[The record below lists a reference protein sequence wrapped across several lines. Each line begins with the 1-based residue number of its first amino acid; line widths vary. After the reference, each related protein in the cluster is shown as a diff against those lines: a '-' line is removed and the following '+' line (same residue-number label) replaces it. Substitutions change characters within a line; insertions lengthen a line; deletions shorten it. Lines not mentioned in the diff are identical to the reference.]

1 MCGIVGYI
9 SKNKVSIESHL
20 LRVLKRLE
28 YRGYDSAG
36 IGILRKNQ
44 IVVTKEK
51 GSIENLEKL
60 IIKNTQSNIGIAHT
74 RWATHG
80 NPSKENAHP
89 FISDSGKWAI
99 VHNGIIENFEELKNI
114 CKNKNFSSNTDSEI
128 IAKLLDLEKN
138 SHDKIFNLINVCNKL
153 KGCFAILCL
162 SAEDKKSLYL
172 AKRQNPL
179 YVMQEK
185 NEVVVA
191 SDPVCFADKSK
202 YYYSLNDDEFCRV
215 QIGNIEFFDKYG
227 NRIEKEK
234 EVVDIQNFSND
245 KDGYEHYMI
254 KEIMEEGEV
263 IKRVRKSYSSGILN
277 QFDRNFVNSIEKVV
291 FIGCGTAYHVGLMG
305 ARFIEKY
312 VKIDTRCEF
321 ASEFRYSNP
330 IIKKNTL
337 YILVSQSGETAD
349 TLAANELIKKNGG
362 KRLALTNVLHS
373 TLAKNVDFCLPVCAG
388 VETAVASTKA
398 YVAQIMILYI
408 LARHFEEMKYDKK
421 IDYIKEIFDVEKYIL
436 NNNFSII
443 DDFAKAIAKAN
454 NVFYIGRD
462 LDYISSLE
470 ASLKL
475 KEVTYIYSSAYP
487 SGELKHG
494 FLALVDSNT
503 YIIVI
508 ATNKD
513 LIDKTLNG
521 ASEASAR
528 GGKIILVTPYF
539 ENYKN
544 YPLIK
549 LPDINNDLMACLVAR
564 DLQYLAYKVSIIK
577 GINPDKPRNLAKSVT
592 VE

>member
-9 SKNKVSIESHL
+9 SKNKVLIESQL
-20 LRVLKRLE
+20 LKILKRLE

-44 IVVTKEK
+44 IVITKEK

-60 IIKNTQSNIGIAHT
+60 ITKNTKASIGIAHT

-99 VHNGIIENFEELKNI
+99 VHNGIIENFEELKKI
-114 CKNKNFSSNTDSEI
+114 CKNKTFSSNTDSEI
-128 IAKLLDLEKN
+128 IAKLLDLEN
-138 SHDKIFNLINVCNKL
+138 NNDKILDLINVCNKL
-153 KGCFAILCL
+153 KGSFAVLCL
-162 SAEDKKSLYL
+162 NVEDKKSLYL

-185 NEVVVA
+185 NEIIVA
-191 SDPVCFADKSK
+191 SDPVCFLDKSK

-227 NRIEKEK
+227 NKVEKEK
-234 EVVDIQNFSND
+234 EVVDIENFSSD
-245 KDGYEHYMI
+245 KGKYEHFMI
-254 KEIMEEGEV
+254 KEIMEEGDV
-263 IKRVRKSYSSGILN
+263 IKRVRKTYSSGILN
-277 QFDRNFVNSIEKVV
+277 KFDKNFLKDIEKVV
-291 FIGCGTAYHVGLMG
+291 FIGCGTAYHAGLMG

-312 VKIDTRCEF
+312 LKIDARCEI

-330 IIKKNTL
+330 IIRKNTL
-337 YILVSQSGETAD
+337 YFLVSQSGETAD
-349 TLAANELIKKNGG
+349 TLAANELIRKKGG
-362 KRLALTNVLHS
+362 KTLALTNVLHS
-373 TLAKNVDFCLPVCAG
+373 TLAKNVDYCLPVCAG

-408 LARHFEEMKYDKK
+408 LARHFEGMKDDKK
-421 IDYIKEIFDVEKYIL
+421 IDYMKEIFEVEEYFL

-443 DDFAKAIAKAN
+443 DSIAKDIAKAN

-462 LDYISSLE
+462 IDYISSLE

-475 KEVTYIYSSAYP
+475 KEVSYIYSSSYP

-503 YIIVI
+503 YVIVI

-513 LIDKTLNG
+513 LVDKTLNG

-528 GGKIILVTPYF
+528 GGKIVLVTPYF
-539 ENYKN
+539 DHYKN
-544 YPLIK
+544 YSLIK
-549 LPDINNDLMACLVAR
+549 LPDINSDLIACLVAR